1 MRENSI
7 LYRLNRLCLWGTIRY
22 RYEGELNL
30 IQAQQTMV
38 VGYYKVQL

>member
-7 LYRLNRLCLWGTIRY
+7 LYRLNRICLWGTIRY

-30 IQAQQTMV
+30 IQAQQDMF
-38 VGYYKVQL
+38 GGEL